1 MNSPSLLKVSKM
13 GSINLA
19 YELTKLA
26 EVWNIDS
33 IGKVAESFY
42 HGISQFESIFSS
54 KVMIL

>member
-1 MNSPSLLKVSKM
+1 M

-33 IGKVAESFY
+33 IDKVAESFY

-54 KVMIL
+54 KVMILQNNR